1 MVQLVDIRSSNR
13 SGMLTRAGILV
24 NYDEL
29 ARTFGLDPRAMIR
42 RAGLDRFDLNDAD
55 ALIPAAAVNELLER
69 SAEAAGVEDFG
80 LRLATTRNLS
90 QLGAI
95 GLIVREE
102 PTVGHAIKAAE
113 HYFRLHSETLSF
125 RLDEHDRIAVLR
137 IQYLS
142 ATQGRTR
149 QSTELIVGTVF
160 RTLNVLAGRAWAP
173 ESVCFAHTAPRQR
186 TIHDTFFRTK
196 TLFDS
201 GFDGFVLRTGDLTAP
216 IRTADAAMTRYIR
229 HYVDEV
235 MVQPV
240 VTTDG
245 SVRQLV
251 FALLPSGRATSEV
264 VAQRL
269 GVDRKTVHRRLA
281 ASGKTFSSILNEA
294 RIELAQ
300 RHIKTERRSLTET
313 AQLLGFSGIAT
324 FSRWFRGEFGTSATS
339 WRQAGSISLPAKA
352 GRGRKVPRSSY
363 R

>member
-1 MVQLVDIRSSNR
+1 MVQVDTRPSNR
-13 SGMLTRAGILV
+13 TGVLTRAGILV

-29 ARTFGLDPRAMIR
+29 ARTFGLDARAMIR
-42 RAGLDRFDLNDAD
+42 RAGLDRFDLTDAD

-113 HYFRLHSETLSF
+113 HYFRLHSEALSF
-125 RLDEHDRIAVLR
+125 HLAEHDRIAVLR

-142 ATQGRTR
+142 ATQGQTR

-173 ESVCFAHTAPRQR
+173 ESVCFAHAPPLAAQRSMMQLLPGPELIIRQR
-186 TIHDTFFRTK
+186 
-196 TLFDS
+196 
-201 GFDGFVLRTGDLTAP
+201 LRRLRAAH
-216 IRTADAAMTRYIR
+216 RRSHRADPHRGRGAMTRYIR

-235 MVQPV
+235 RWRQPV
-240 VTTDG
+240 ITTDA

-251 FALLPSGRATSEV
+251 VCACCRAAAQPARCWRSGSASTARPCIGGWRRA
-264 VAQRL
+264 
-269 GVDRKTVHRRLA
+269 
-281 ASGKTFSSILNEA
+281 A
-294 RIELAQ
+294 R
-300 RHIKTERRSLTET
+300 HS
-313 AQLLGFSGIAT
+313 
-324 FSRWFRGEFGTSATS
+324 
-339 WRQAGSISLPAKA
+339 
-352 GRGRKVPRSSY
+352 PRSSTKRGLNSY
-363 R
+363 SVTSRPSGAR